1 MFYTEVNTLE
11 EIRVLLQVK
20 DAINPL
26 QLRVEKRQ
34 SKKPMTK

>member
-20 DAINPL
+20 DGINPL

-34 SKKPMTK
+34 SKTND